1 MNEEKYKT
9 KVNQLKCE
17 LFGSLAVYKKSWQVQ
32 KRYPLAMFFYALSPL
47 LWLLPHLIFSSAL
60 VGGRYSENLYSLIG
74 YGDVLIYTSLGLVF
88 MAIFSSSMWGT
99 AYSFRDEEFAGT
111 LENLY
116 ITPISR
122 YSIILG
128 KTLFYLSQA
137 LIGCIIQLIVIG
149 IWYREDFSWTNFLL
163 SSVFLLVGFLLIQG
177 TSLTLIAFVF
187 WQKEGWKIILLG
199 ESLIL
204 FITPVTFPIVVL
216 PTLLQNIAKFNPL
229 NYAIEGFRNA
239 FLFGN
244 TGSVQM
250 YFLILILILP
260 FATAVGITIFHFAEK
275 WLRKKALIGQY

>member
-1 MNEEKYKT
+1 MNKEKYT
-9 KVNQLKCE
+9 LKSNRLKWE
-17 LFGSLAVYKKSWQVQ
+17 LVGALAIFKKSWQVQ
-32 KRYPLAMFFYALSPL
+32 KRYPLAFFFYAISPI
-47 LWLLPHLIFSSAL
+47 LWLLPHLIFGSAL

-74 YGDVLIYTSLGLVF
+74 YGDVLVYTSLGLVF
-88 MAIFSSSMWGT
+88 IAIFSSTMWGT
-99 AYSFRDEEFAGT
+99 TYSIRDEEFTGT

-128 KTLFYLSQA
+128 NTLFYLTQA
-137 LIGCIIQLIVIG
+137 MIGCIIQLTIIG
-149 IWYREDFSWTNFLL
+149 IWYREAFSWTNFLL
-163 SSVFLLVGFLLIQG
+163 SSVFLLIGFILIQG
-177 TSLTLIAFVF
+177 ISLPLIAFVF

-244 TGSVQM
+244 SGTVQM
-250 YFLILILILP
+250 YLLLLLLILP
-260 FATAVGITIFHFAEK
+260 FATTIGITIFHFAEK
-275 WLRKKALIGQY
+275 KLRKKALLGQY